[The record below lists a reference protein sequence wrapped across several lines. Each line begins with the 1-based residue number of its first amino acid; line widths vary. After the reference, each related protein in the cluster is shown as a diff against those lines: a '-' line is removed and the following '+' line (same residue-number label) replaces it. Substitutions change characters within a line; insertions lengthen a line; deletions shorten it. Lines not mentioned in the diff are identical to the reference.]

1 MIRTLPYLTR
11 AIPGIAGRIKSEPAD
26 FVVDEVPAYAPSGEG
41 EHLFVHFEKRGLDTP
56 SAVRVIA
63 RALEVDERSAG
74 WAGLKDKHAVTTQW
88 ASFAGGDA
96 ERAISLSFD
105 SIRILDAMRH
115 GNKLRTGHLTGNR
128 FRILVRDAEHA
139 PDRVAA
145 IAAELGRAGAPNYFG
160 EQRLGADT
168 LERARAWLVRG
179 ERPPRS
185 RFDRKFLPSAFQS
198 FVFNEVC
205 AERVERSELA
215 TAVDGD
221 LFRKEDSGGLFTTE
235 DLADANAR
243 LAAFAISPT
252 GPMVGPKM
260 RAPLGE
266 VARREAAVF
275 DRLEVAAALPRLA
288 KVAPGTRRSL
298 RVAVRDFT
306 FEYEPGG
313 LWCSFALPAGAYATV
328 ILREFQK
335 LP

>member
-11 AIPGIAGRIKSEPAD
+11 AIAGIAGRIKSEPAD
-26 FVVDEVPAYAPSGEG
+26 FVVHEVPAYLPSGSG
-41 EHLFVHFEKRGLDTP
+41 EHLFVHFEKTGVDTP
-56 SAVRVIA
+56 SAVRLLASALGVDA
-63 RALEVDERSAG
+63 RDAG

-88 ASFAGGDA
+88 VSFFGGDA
-96 ERAISLSFD
+96 ERARSLSIEG
-105 SIRILDAMRH
+105 IRVLDAARH
-115 GNKLRTGHLTGNR
+115 ENKLRTGHLAGNR

-145 IAAELGRAGAPNYFG
+145 IAAQLTAHGAPNYFG
-160 EQRLGADT
+160 EQRLSDAT

-198 FVFNEVC
+198 LVFNEVC
-205 AERVERSELA
+205 AERVERGELA
-215 TAVDGD
+215 TAIEGD
-221 LFRKEDSGGLFTTE
+221 VFRKEDSGGLFTTD
-235 DLADANAR
+235 DLADARAR
-243 LAAFAISPT
+243 VASFAISPT
-252 GPMVGPKM
+252 GPMIGPKM

-275 DRLEVAAALPRLA
+275 ERMEVASALPRLA

-298 RVAVRDFT
+298 RVAVRDLA
-306 FEYEPGG
+306 FEYGPDG
-313 LWCSFALPAGAYATV
+313 LWCSFELASGAYATV